1 MSAGEPLVLT
11 TAAPDDFLTVPMYG
25 SVERRDVTVIVARG
39 DTLYSLARRYGMSV
53 DEMAKLNNLTAPYNL
68 AVGQKLKV
76 STVHEVA
83 VEVPVITTKV
93 ELGEITV
100 AKGDT
105 LYSISRKY
113 AIPVNDLAV
122 MNKLSVPFTLSVGQK
137 LRVPK
142 MQVVANNA
150 TVPVRAGTTQTPTV
164 TTSKTPVTSTPVKTT
179 TPPKTTA
186 PVKQTPAKVSSNP
199 DQKLPTIAKRSSSK
213 FSWPVRGTIL
223 SSYGAKSNG
232 LFNDGINISAARG
245 TKVGAAENGVVAYAG
260 NEVKGMGNLV
270 IVQHSDGWMTVY
282 AHMDKLS
289 VRRGVKVTVGQQVGT
304 VGQTGAVNKPQ
315 LHFELRKGTK
325 A

>member
-1 MSAGEPLVLT
+1 
-11 TAAPDDFLTVPMYG
+11 
-25 SVERRDVTVIVARG
+25 
-39 DTLYSLARRYGMSV
+39 
-53 DEMAKLNNLTAPYNL
+53 
-68 AVGQKLKV
+68 
-76 STVHEVA
+76 
-83 VEVPVITTKV
+83 
-93 ELGEITV
+93 
-100 AKGDT
+100 
-105 LYSISRKY
+105 
-113 AIPVNDLAV
+113 
-122 MNKLSVPFTLSVGQK
+122 
-137 LRVPK
+137 
-142 MQVVANNA
+142 MQVVANNS
-150 TVPVRAGTTQTPTV
+150 TVPVRAGTTQTPTG

-245 TKVGAAENGVVAYAG
+245 TKGGAAENGVVAYAG
-260 NEVKGMGNLV
+260 NEVNGMGSLV

-304 VGQTGAVNKPQ
+304 VGPTVAVNKAQ
-315 LHFELRKGTK
+315 LHFDLP
-325 A
+325 